1 MPYLNYLL
9 YLFKVGKNAQHLLTL
24 LTKLQGCY
32 TWY

>member
-1 MPYLNYLL
+1 MNYVL
-9 YLFKVGKNAQHLLTL
+9 YLFKVGQNAERLLTL

>member
-1 MPYLNYLL
+1 MLL
-9 YLFKVGKNAQHLLTL
+9 YLFKVGKNAQCLLTL